1 MATETPSAASKVKV
15 FFLGDEAKSK
25 EEKRLVQ
32 KIDFFILTY
41 CCLSYFFNYLDR
53 AAFAN
58 AYVAGL
64 REALHMKGHDYNTVL
79 SVTTAGMVVGQI
91 PHGIII
97 GLQIVRPRIWLPSMV
112 MFWAFL
118 TMVTAAAKTTSQ
130 LCVIRFLLGLAEA
143 STYSGAIYIMGSW
156 YKPQEISKRTAIFTA
171 SGQIGTM
178 FAGVMMAAI
187 YKGLGGI
194 AGLGGWQWVFIIDGI
209 ITLPIAIFGYFYFPD
224 IPENTSARY
233 LSDSEK
239 RLAVGRLPP
248 VIKDSHSV
256 NPFSL
261 LKRLVLMPTFW
272 ILVLWSPIC
281 ASLEAWVVQGN
292 FILWLKYH
300 AEHFTQSQINTYP
313 LGVQAVGIVTNILA
327 AWHMDATGT
336 RVPMV
341 VLVCIIQIVCAAM
354 LLVPTLPFAGTMFA
368 FYLSG
373 SAYMVNPLVFG
384 WASIILQRSG
394 DEAVRSVTIY
404 AMNIGAT
411 TLYTFWGI
419 VFFAADEAPYW
430 KKGAIVMIVC
440 SVVVLG
446 FMGLVIKIDKD
457 SLAKYGSMTVD
468 DHEAAQARQT
478 QTLADGSASGSDDQK
493 TKCTSR
499 TTPVGDPDTK

>member
-1 MATETPSAASKVKV
+1 MATENPSTGKKVK
-15 FFLGDEAKSK
+15 
-25 EEKRLVQ
+25 
-32 KIDFFILTY
+32 DFFILTY

-79 SVTTAGMVVGQI
+79 SMASAGVKNTA
-91 PHGIII
+91 
-97 GLQIVRPRIWLPSMV
+97 
-112 MFWAFL
+112 
-118 TMVTAAAKTTSQ
+118 Q
-130 LCVIRFLLGLAEA
+130 LCVIRFFLGLAEA

-156 YKPQEISKRTAIFTA
+156 YKPEEISKRTAIFTA
-171 SGQIGTM
+171 SGQVGTM

-187 YKGLGGI
+187 YKGLGGL

-209 ITLPIAIFGYFYFPD
+209 ITLPIAIFGFFYFPD

-239 RLAVGRLPP
+239 KIA
-248 VIKDSHSV
+248 
-256 NPFSL
+256 
-261 LKRLVLMPTFW
+261 
-272 ILVLWSPIC
+272 
-281 ASLEAWVVQGN
+281 AWVVQGN

-300 AEHFTQSQINTYP
+300 AESFTQSQINTYP
-313 LGVQAVGIVTNILA
+313 LGVQAVGIVTNIMA

-341 VLVCIIQIVCAAM
+341 VLVCLIQIVCAAM
-354 LLVPTLPFAGTMFA
+354 LLVPNLPYAGTMFA
-368 FYLSG
+368 FYASG
-373 SAYMVNPLVFG
+373 SSYMVNPLIFG

-394 DEAVRSVTIY
+394 DEAVRSVTVY

-419 VFFAADEAPYW
+419 VFYAADEAPYW

-440 SVVVLG
+440 SVIVLC
-446 FMGLVIKIDKD
+446 FMGLVIRIDRQ
-457 SLAKYGSMTVD
+457 SLAKYGSMTVED
-468 DHEAAQARQT
+468 FEQAAAARET
-478 QTLADGSASGSDDQK
+478 QTPPEGERSDENEDQK
-493 TKCTSR
+493 NTVSEKV
-499 TTPVGDPDTK
+499 TPI

>member
-1 MATETPSAASKVKV
+1 MVSAAVK
-15 FFLGDEAKSK
+15 
-25 EEKRLVQ
+25 
-32 KIDFFILTY
+32 
-41 CCLSYFFNYLDR
+41 
-53 AAFAN
+53 
-58 AYVAGL
+58 
-64 REALHMKGHDYNTVL
+64 
-79 SVTTAGMVVGQI
+79 TTA
-91 PHGIII
+91 
-97 GLQIVRPRIWLPSMV
+97 
-112 MFWAFL
+112 
-118 TMVTAAAKTTSQ
+118 Q
-130 LCVIRFLLGLAEA
+130 LCVIRFFLGLAEA

-171 SGQIGTM
+171 SGQVGTM

-187 YKGLGGI
+187 YKGLG
-194 AGLGGWQWVFIIDGI
+194 DGI
-209 ITLPIAIFGYFYFPD
+209 ITLPIAIFGFFYFPD

-239 RLAVGRLPP
+239 KLAVGRLPP
-248 VIKDSHSV
+248 VIKNSHSV
-256 NPFSL
+256 SPFSL

-281 ASLEAWVVQGN
+281 ATLEAWVVQGN

-336 RVPMV
+336 RIPMV
-341 VLVCIIQIVCAAM
+341 VLVSLIQIVCAAM

-373 SAYMVNPLVFG
+373 SSYMVNPLVFG

-394 DEAVRSVTIY
+394 DEAVRSVTVY

-419 VFFAADEAPYW
+419 VFYAADEAPYW

-440 SVVVLG
+440 SVIVLS
-446 FMGLVIKIDKD
+446 FMGLVIKMDRD

-468 DHEAAQARQT
+468 DFEAAAAAREIQ
-478 QTLADGSASGSDDQK
+478 SPPNDDKSRSHSQK
-493 TKCTSR
+493 DTSS
-499 TTPVGDPDTK
+499 PKVSSL

>member
-1 MATETPSAASKVKV
+1 
-15 FFLGDEAKSK
+15 
-25 EEKRLVQ
+25 
-32 KIDFFILTY
+32 
-41 CCLSYFFNYLDR
+41 
-53 AAFAN
+53 
-58 AYVAGL
+58 
-64 REALHMKGHDYNTVL
+64 
-79 SVTTAGMVVGQI
+79 MVVGQI

-112 MFWAFL
+112 LVWAFL
-118 TMVTAAAKTTSQ
+118 TMVSAAVKTTAQ
-130 LCVIRFLLGLAEA
+130 LCVVRFFLGLAEA

-171 SGQIGTM
+171 SGQVGTM

-187 YKGLGGI
+187 YKGLGGL

-209 ITLPIAIFGYFYFPD
+209 ITLPIALFGFFYFPD

-239 RLAVGRLPP
+239 
-248 VIKDSHSV
+248 
-256 NPFSL
+256 N
-261 LKRLVLMPTFW
+261 W

-281 ASLEAWVVQGN
+281 ATLEAWVVQGN
-292 FILWLKYH
+292 FILWLKYY

-336 RVPMV
+336 RIPMV

-354 LLVPTLPFAGTMFA
+354 LLVPTLSFAGTMFA

-373 SAYMVNPLVFG
+373 SSYMVNPLIFG

-419 VFFAADEAPYW
+419 VFYAADESPYW

-446 FMGLVIKIDKD
+446 FMALVIKVDKD
-457 SLAKYGSMTVD
+457 SLAKYGSMIVD
-468 DHEAAQARQT
+468 EFETAAATREIQALPNGDH
-478 QTLADGSASGSDDQK
+478 SGSDDQK
-493 TKCTSR
+493 NASSPKGTSI
-499 TTPVGDPDTK
+499 

>member
-1 MATETPSAASKVKV
+1 MATETRSTASKVKT
-15 FFLGDEAKSK
+15 FFLGDEAKSR

-41 CCLSYFFNYLDR
+41 CCLSYFFNFLDR

-79 SVTTAGMVVGQI
+79 SVTTAGMVIGQT
-91 PHGIII
+91 PHGMII
-97 GLQIVRPRIWLPSMV
+97 GLQLVRPKIWLPSMV
-112 MFWAFL
+112 LFWAFL
-118 TMVTAAAKTTSQ
+118 TMATAAVKTTTQ

-178 FAGVMMAAI
+178 FAGVMMTAI
-187 YKGLGGI
+187 YKGMGGL

-233 LSDSEK
+233 LSESEK
-239 RLAVGRLPP
+239 TLAVRRLPP
-248 VIKDSHSV
+248 VMKDSHKV

-261 LKRLVLMPTFW
+261 LKRLALMPTFW
-272 ILVLWSPIC
+272 VLVLWSPVC
-281 ASLEAWVVQGN
+281 ATLEAWVVQGN

-300 AEHFTQSQINTYP
+300 AEHFTQTQINTYP

-373 SAYMVNPLVFG
+373 SSYMVNPLVFG

-394 DEAVRSVTIY
+394 DEAVRSMTIY
-404 AMNIGAT
+404 AMNIGST

-419 VFFAADEAPYW
+419 ALFAADEAPYW
-430 KKGAIVMIVC
+430 KKGAISMIVC

-468 DHEAAQARQT
+468 DFEASEARQT
-478 QTLADGSASGSDDQK
+478 QAPPDDCGSGSDDQK
-493 TKCTSR
+493 AKATS
-499 TTPVGDPDTK
+499 TNTPIEDAKTR